1 MAFISGHWRGAVRG
15 DMVRPEKVGGY
26 RSGALA
32 QRPGGGHTPAMNVR
46 ES

>member
-1 MAFISGHWRGAVRG
+1 MAFISGRWRGAFRG
-15 DMVRPEKVGGY
+15 DMVRPEKVRGY

-32 QRPGGGHTPAMNVR
+32 QRPGGGHNPAMNVR